1 MKNCV
6 FAGTFDPFT
15 VGHKDVVENCLK
27 MFDGVVI
34 AVMNNND
41 KHPLFTADERIN
53 FIKKIYGDEP
63 RVTAEYSDGLL
74 VDFMKEREI
83 FVNVRGIRNTEDFK
97 YETNMF
103 YYNRDMYKDLIT
115 VYLPAPLNRL
125 HVSSTAIRSLIKAKA
140 DISAYVPAEILDDIK
155 ISLSAKSSKEL

>member
-15 VGHKDVVENCLK
+15 VGHKDVVEKCLK

-34 AVMNNND
+34 AVMNNHD
-41 KHPLFTADERIN
+41 KQPLFTADERVG
-53 FIKKIYGDEP
+53 FIKKIYGGDP
-63 RVTAEYSDGLL
+63 RVTVEHSDGLL
-74 VDFMKEREI
+74 VDFMKERGI
-83 FVNVRGIRNTEDFK
+83 TVNVRGIRNAEDFK

-103 YYNRDMYKDLIT
+103 YYNQDMYKDLIT
-115 VYLPAPLNRL
+115 VYLPASLNRL

-140 DISAYVPAEILDDIK
+140 DIAAYVPEEISEDIK
-155 ISLSAKSSKEL
+155 ISLSAKSNKE